1 MNEIK
6 FACPHCQQH
15 IACDE
20 GFCGHQ
26 IACPACAGTMIV
38 PRLAA
43 FGFGAATNLS
53 LALPVATPVP
63 RVATAPAL
71 LREYRVLT
79 GRKRGY
85 ASGEGAAPMS
95 RSEAFTAILRS
106 LVTVVLVLAGF
117 AVVGLGILFAGC
129 ALLFH

>member
-20 GFCGHQ
+20 GYCGHQ
-26 IACPACAGTMIV
+26 IACPACAGGMIV

-43 FGFGAATNLS
+43 FGFGATTNLS

-63 RVATAPAL
+63 RAAATPAL
-71 LREYRVLT
+71 LREYRMLT
-79 GRKRGY
+79 GQKRGY
-85 ASGEGAAPMS
+85 ASGEGAATSS
-95 RSEAFTAILRS
+95 RWEAFTGILRS
-106 LVTVVLVLAGF
+106 LVTTVLVLAGF
-117 AVVGLGILFAGC
+117 AVLGLAILFAGC
-129 ALLFH
+129 ALLVR